1 MLATI
6 ECKHYYQN
14 RGANMSDDVS
24 GKAKGGFAR
33 AEVLSPEQRAS
44 IAKNAALS
52 RWEGQGPKALH
63 EGTLNLAGLELSCAV
78 LDSGQRVLS
87 QSAFMRALNRARQ
100 AKGRTHYK
108 GDVELP
114 AFLTAQN
121 LRPYIPDDLKVTSS
135 QIEFRALNGTKAFG
149 YSANLLPQVISVFID
164 ADRAGVLTH
173 MQKNIAERAYALSKA
188 LMNVAIVALVDE
200 ATGYQ
205 EVRPK
210 DALQA
215 YLEKLVAKDLAAWA
229 KKFPDE
235 FYENIYKLKNWPWP
249 GMSKNRYSIVAHYT
263 NDLVYERLAPGLR
276 AALEEKNPKN
286 EKGWRP
292 AKNHQWL
299 TAEIGDPMLAQHLYS
314 LIMFQRLA
322 ISNGFGWKRYVK
334 MIDQVHPKKGTTL
347 ELPFPQDED

>member
-1 MLATI
+1 MNEAI
-6 ECKHYYQN
+6 
-14 RGANMSDDVS
+14 S

-33 AEVLSPEQRAS
+33 AEVLSPEKRAS
-44 IAKNAALS
+44 IAKNAALK
-52 RWEGQGPKALH
+52 RWEGQGPVALH
-63 EGTLNLAGLELSCAV
+63 EGDLSLAGIKLSCAV
-78 LDSGQRVLS
+78 LDTGQRVLS

-121 LRPYIPDDLKVTSS
+121 LRPFIPDDLKVTSS
-135 QIEFRALNGTKAFG
+135 QIEFRAKNGTRAFG
-149 YSANLLPQVISVFID
+149 YSAELLPQVISVFID

-173 MQKNIAERAYALSKA
+173 MQKRVAERAYMLSKA

-235 FYENIYKLKNWPWP
+235 FYENIYKLRSWNWP
-249 GMSKNRYSIVAHYT
+249 GMGKNRYSVVAHYT

-276 AALEEKNPKN
+276 TALEEKNPKN

-314 LIMFQRLA
+314 LVMFQRLA
-322 ISNGFGWKRYVK
+322 LAQGYGWNRFVK
-334 MIDQVHPKKGTTL
+334 MVDKVHPKKGSTL
-347 ELPFPQDED
+347 EIPFPEDDD